1 MLKVLLVLSVAAVS
15 AIALSAG
22 SASAAVVQC
31 KTKVYAKGPVYV
43 TSASGIGCAAAV
55 KAQRAYK
62 WTGKNTFRTPSG
74 YKCKPSGRG
83 KIGYQIRCVLVSE
96 THAPWVYRIEFAD

>member
-1 MLKVLLVLSVAAVS
+1 MKMLMVVVSVVALA
-15 AIALSAG
+15 AIALSGG

-31 KTKVYAKGPVYV
+31 KTKVYTQAPVFV
-43 TSASGIGCAAAV
+43 TSARGLSCAAAA
-55 KAQRAYK
+55 KEQRRYR
-62 WTGKNTFRTPSG
+62 WTGNNTFTTPGG

-83 KIGYQIRCVLVSE
+83 KTGYQMRCVLESE